1 MNRTCLALIFAASTM
16 VPAASANATIIILNA
31 DLSGLQE
38 NPPNASPGSGFAIVT
53 VDDSL
58 LTMRVEATFEDLIGT
73 TAAAHIHCCEP
84 PPENATVTTQTPSFI
99 GFPLGVTSGTFDST
113 FDMTLASSYRAGFIT
128 DHGGT
133 VDSAF
138 DALLAGM
145 LAGESYFNI
154 HTTEFPGGEI
164 RGQLQAVPEPSTWAM
179 MLLGFGTA
187 GLVFR
192 RRKPRHLVNATV

>member
-16 VPAASANATIIILNA
+16 VPAASANATIIIFNA

-84 PPENATVTTQTPSFI
+84 PPENATVATQTPSFI
-99 GFPLGVTSGTFDST
+99 GFPLGVTSGT
-113 FDMTLASSYRAGFIT
+113 
-128 DHGGT
+128 GGT